1 VEATALERMAAVV
14 ERFLGA
20 AAVERGGFLG
30 AGGGRACDGDGARA
44 RRPLSAWRGT
54 GDGIRG
60 GGGVSIVVGGSV
72 FGRR

>member
-20 AAVERGGFLG
+20 AAVEQGGFLG
-30 AGGGRACDGDGARA
+30 AGGGRACDGNGARA

-60 GGGVSIVVGGSV
+60 GGVSVVVGGSV